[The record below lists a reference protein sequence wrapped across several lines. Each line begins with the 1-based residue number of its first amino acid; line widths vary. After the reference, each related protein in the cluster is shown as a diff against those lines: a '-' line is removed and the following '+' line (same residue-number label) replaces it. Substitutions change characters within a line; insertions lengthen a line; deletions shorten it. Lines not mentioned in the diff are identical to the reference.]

1 MVPTDQAMVRLAQDL
16 VATYGEDAAAAAA
29 ERAEAMERIGN
40 ADAAQI
46 WAAVEEILRRA
57 QGRGVRP
64 DA

>member
-1 MVPTDQAMVRLAQDL
+1 MVPTDQAMVRLAQGL
-16 VATYGEDAAAAAA
+16 VATYGEDAAAPAY

-40 ADAAQI
+40 ADAARI

-57 QGRGVRP
+57 QGRGGRP